1 MSWRQTGRSLTV
13 AITIVILNGTKEN
26 FISRKVVGFP
36 LQVRPENFVGVG
48 QQNFSQTN
56 TAEAKASE
64 KSEEIKQ
71 ATRTV
76 RDKLSSKLNIKISRY
91 ALHSLAIVAIIAVAS
106 IGRINANQALN
117 TKGIGSTKDQTSM
130 ITTGAI
136 LASSTQSVIAS
147 DVSQKARDLT
157 NMSSL
162 AMAGDDFLANRSP
175 VVAAGAPSRETISY
189 KVKQGDTLATLSA
202 KYNVTTDTIKWA
214 NNIEDENNLKADTEL
229 TILPV
234 NGIVHTVAAGDD
246 ILALAEKYQSNATLI
261 ESFNGL
267 EGKAPVAGA
276 QLIIPDG
283 VKPAPL
289 LPAVSTR
296 TASTGATSGS
306 TGFFSNTKFT
316 GGGNSYY
323 WGQCTWYVASR
334 RSIPNNW
341 GNAYSWYYNAQRSGF
356 GTGSA
361 PRVGAVGW
369 ERSNHVVYVE
379 SVNGD
384 GTVTISEMNWG
395 GRPGVLHYRTEPAS
409 RFLYIY

>member
-1 MSWRQTGRSLTV
+1 M
-13 AITIVILNGTKEN
+13 
-26 FISRKVVGFP
+26 
-36 LQVRPENFVGVG
+36 RPESFVGVG

-64 KSEEIKQ
+64 KSEEIKR
-71 ATRTV
+71 ATRAV
-76 RDKLSSKLNIKISRY
+76 RDKLSSKLNLKFGRY
-91 ALHSLAIVAIIAVAS
+91 ALHGIAILAVMAVAS
-106 IGRINANQALN
+106 FGRINANQALS
-117 TKGIGSTKDQTSM
+117 TKGTGSTKDQTSI

-136 LASSTQSVIAS
+136 LASSTQSVIAA

-157 NMSSL
+157 NMSTL
-162 AMAGDDFLANRSP
+162 ATAGDDFLANRSL
-175 VVAAGAPSRETISY
+175 VVAAGAPSREIISY
-189 KVKQGDTLATLSA
+189 KVKPGDTLAALSA
-202 KYNVTTDTIKWA
+202 KFNITTDTIKWA
-214 NNIEDENNLKADTEL
+214 NNITDENNLQPGSEL

-234 NGIVHTVAAGDD
+234 NGVIHTVVEGDD
-246 ILALAEKYQSNATLI
+246 ILALAERYQSNATLI

-267 EGKAPVAGA
+267 EGKAPAVGTR
-276 QLIIPDG
+276 LIIPDG
-283 VKPAPL
+283 VKPSPV
-289 LPAVSTR
+289 LPAPASR
-296 TASTGATSGS
+296 IASTGATSGS

-316 GGGNSYY
+316 GSGNGYY

-334 RSIPNNW
+334 RPVPGNW
-341 GNAYSWYYNAQRSGF
+341 GNAYNWYYNAQRSGF
-356 GTGSA
+356 STGSV
-361 PRVGAVGW
+361 PRVGAIGW

>member
-1 MSWRQTGRSLTV
+1 
-13 AITIVILNGTKEN
+13 
-26 FISRKVVGFP
+26 
-36 LQVRPENFVGVG
+36 VGVG

-56 TAEAKASE
+56 TAGAKASE
-64 KSEEIKQ
+64 RSEEIKQ

-76 RDKLSSKLNIKISRY
+76 RDQLSGKLNLKFGRY
-91 ALHSLAIVAIIAVAS
+91 ALHGMAIVAVIAVAS
-106 IGRINANQALN
+106 LGRINANQALN

-157 NMSSL
+157 NMSTL
-162 AMAGDDFLANRSP
+162 ATAGDDFLANRSP
-175 VVAAGAPSRETISY
+175 VVAAGAPSREIIAY
-189 KVKQGDTLATLSA
+189 KVKQGDTLAALSA

-214 NNIEDENNLKADTEL
+214 NNIADENNLQPGSEL

-234 NGIVHTVAAGDD
+234 NGVMHTVASGDD
-246 ILALAEKYQSNATLI
+246 ILALAERYQSNATLI

-267 EGKAPVAGA
+267 EGKAPAAGT

-283 VKPAPL
+283 VKPSPV
-289 LPAVSTR
+289 LPAPANR
-296 TASTGATSGS
+296 IASTGATSGS

-334 RSIPNNW
+334 RPIPGNW

>member
-1 MSWRQTGRSLTV
+1 M
-13 AITIVILNGTKEN
+13 
-26 FISRKVVGFP
+26 
-36 LQVRPENFVGVG
+36 RPESFVGVG

-56 TAEAKASE
+56 TAGAKASE

-71 ATRTV
+71 ATRAV
-76 RDKLSSKLNIKISRY
+76 RDKLSNKINLKFSRY
-91 ALHSLAIVAIIAVAS
+91 ALHGIAIVAVIGIAS
-106 IGRINANQALN
+106 LGRINANQAIT
-117 TKGIGSTKDQTSM
+117 TKGTGSTKDQTSM

-136 LASSTQSVIAS
+136 LASSTQSVIAG
-147 DVSQKARDLT
+147 DVTQKARDLT
-157 NMSSL
+157 NLSSL
-162 AMAGDDFLANRSP
+162 ATAGDDFLANRSP
-175 VVAAGAPSRETISY
+175 VVAAGAPSREIISH
-189 KVKQGDTLATLSA
+189 KVKQGETLTALST
-202 KYNVTTDTIKWA
+202 KYNITTDTIKWA
-214 NNIEDENNLKADTEL
+214 NNLSDDNIQPGASL

-234 NGIVHTVAAGDD
+234 SGIMHTVAAGDD
-246 ILALAEKYQSNATLI
+246 LLALAERYQSNATLI

-267 EGKAPVAGA
+267 EGKAPVTGT

-283 VKPAPL
+283 VKPAPQ
-289 LPAVSTR
+289 PTGYSTVA
-296 TASTGATSGS
+296 TTNIPGGASSN
-306 TGFFSNTKFT
+306 GFFSNTKFS

-323 WGQCTWYVASR
+323 WGQCTWYVASKR
-334 RSIPNNW
+334 PIPGNW
-341 GNAYSWYYNAQRSGF
+341 GNAYSWYYNAQRAGF